1 MPDQPMSPEP
11 GAQIQ
16 WSLAQRILFRL
27 SFSYIVLF
35 TFTYLFLYNNTLPR
49 FLSYIPFAEVLAEHY
64 WNLSGFIVN
73 KVGAA
78 VFHADTSV
86 PPNGSGDTTY
96 NYVQV
101 FCFLLAALIVTAI
114 WTLLDR
120 KRANY
125 VRLHEW
131 LRVGVR
137 FVLAFWMLEYGAVK
151 VIPVQVSSPSLD
163 RLLQPFGDASP
174 EGMFWTFM
182 GVSMAYT
189 VFSGLA
195 EMVGGLLLVA
205 RRTTLLGALICIAVL
220 VNVVLL
226 NFCYDVPVKL
236 FSSHLLGLAV
246 FLILPDLG
254 RLANILVFNRRVEPA
269 EIRPL
274 FARKGLDRGALV
286 LRSVFLF
293 GFAAFLLV
301 QSYEIHQ
308 RFGSGA
314 PKSQLNGL
322 WNVEDFALDGQAR
335 PPLLTDEARWR
346 RVVFDGPHRMAVL
359 LGDTRESYH
368 LELDPGG
375 HTLTLAKRD
384 DPVWKS
390 ALSYQR
396 LDPHLLAMEGTFG
409 GQKIQARLRK
419 AEEPRFRLVNHGFH
433 WIIEYPHSH

>member
-16 WSLAQRILFRL
+16 WSFAQRILFRL

-35 TFTYLFLYNNTLPR
+35 TFTYLFLYNNDLPR
-49 FLSYIPFAEVLAEHY
+49 FLSYVPFAEVLAERTSD
-64 WNLSGFIVN
+64 LSDFLVN
-73 KVGAA
+73 RVGTA

-114 WTLLDR
+114 WTILDR

-131 LRVGVR
+131 LRVAVR
-137 FVLAFWMLEYGAVK
+137 FALAFWMLEYGAVK
-151 VIPVQVSSPSLD
+151 VIPVQVARPSLD

-189 VFSGLA
+189 IFSGLA

-205 RRTTLLGALICIAVL
+205 RRTTLLGSLVCIAVL
-220 VNVVLL
+220 TNVVLL

-236 FSSHLLGLAV
+236 FSAHLLGLAV
-246 FLILPDLG
+246 FLVLPDLG
-254 RLANILVFNRRVEPA
+254 RLANILVFNRRVEPV

-274 FARKGLDRGALV
+274 FARKQLDRGALV

-293 GFAAFLLV
+293 GAAAVLLLHAHEIT
-301 QSYEIHQ
+301 QS
-308 RFGSGA
+308 RA
-314 PKSQLNGL
+314 PKSQLDGL
-322 WNVEDFALDGQAR
+322 WNVEDFVLDGQVR
-335 PPLLTDEARWR
+335 PPLLTDDTRWK
-346 RVVFDGPHRMAVL
+346 RVVFDGPHTMAVL
-359 LGDTRESYH
+359 QGDTRERFH
-368 LELDPGG
+368 LELDSGS
-375 HTLTLAKRD
+375 HALALTKRD
-384 DPVWKS
+384 DPAWKS
-390 ALSYQR
+390 ALSYRR
-396 LDPHLLAMEGTFG
+396 LDPQLLALEGTFE

-419 AEEPRFRLVNHGFH
+419 AAEPRFRLVSRGFH
-433 WIIEYPHSH
+433 WINEYPYSH